1 MFQLLQEDLED
12 CIEILKRIANE
23 EGMERQRAIS
33 ELYMTERKS
42 DVKKVVDLCEQMLY
56 YYEKSKLD

>member
-12 CIEILKRIANE
+12 CIEILKLIANE
-23 EGMERQRAIS
+23 EGIERERAIA
-33 ELYMTERKS
+33 ELYMTDRKS
-42 DVKKVVDLCEQMLY
+42 DIKKVVDLCEQLLY

>member
-23 EGMERQRAIS
+23 NEPERTTLIA
-33 ELYMTERKS
+33 ELYMTERKT

>member
-23 EGMERQRAIS
+23 NEPERTALIA
-33 ELYMTERKS
+33 ELYMTERKT

-56 YYEKSKLD
+56 YYERSKLD

>member
-12 CIEILKRIANE
+12 CLEILRRIANE
-23 EGMERQRAIS
+23 EGVERQRAIA
-33 ELYMTERKS
+33 EMYMTDRKA
-42 DVKKVVDLCEQMLY
+42 DVEKVVDLCEQLVY

>member
-12 CIEILKRIANE
+12 CVEVLRRIANE
-23 EGMERQRAIS
+23 TDQERSTLIA
-33 ELYMTERKS
+33 ELYMTERKT
-42 DVKKVVDLCEQMLY
+42 DVKKVVDLCEQLLY

>member
-12 CIEILKRIANE
+12 CIEILKRISNE
-23 EGMERQRAIS
+23 EGIERQRAIS
-33 ELYMTERKS
+33 EMYMTDRKA
-42 DVKKVVDLCEQMLY
+42 DVEKVVDLCHQLLY

>member
-12 CIEILKRIANE
+12 CLEILRRIANE
-23 EGMERQRAIS
+23 EGVERQRAIA
-33 ELYMTERKS
+33 EMYMTDRKA
-42 DVKKVVDLCEQMLY
+42 DVEKVVALCEQLVY

>member
-23 EGMERQRAIS
+23 NESERTALIA
-33 ELYMTERKS
+33 ELYMTERKT

-56 YYEKSKLD
+56 YYERSKLD

>member
-12 CIEILKRIANE
+12 CIEIFKQIANE
-23 EGMERQRAIS
+23 SDMERERLIS

-42 DVKKVVDLCEQMLY
+42 DIKKVIDLCEQMMY

>member
-12 CIEILKRIANE
+12 CIEILKRISNE

-42 DVKKVVDLCEQMLY
+42 DVKKVIDLCEQLVY
-56 YYEKSKLD
+56 YYEKSNLN

>member
-23 EGMERQRAIS
+23 NEPERTALIA
-33 ELYMTERKS
+33 ELYMTERKT

>member
-33 ELYMTERKS
+33 EMYMTDRKA
-42 DVKKVVDLCEQMLY
+42 DVEKVVALCQQLIY

>member
-23 EGMERQRAIS
+23 EGIERQRAIS

>member
-33 ELYMTERKS
+33 EMYMTDRKA
-42 DVKKVVDLCEQMLY
+42 DVDKVVDLCQQLLY

>member
-23 EGMERQRAIS
+23 EGIERQRAIS
-33 ELYMTERKS
+33 EMYMTDRKA
-42 DVKKVVDLCEQMLY
+42 DVEKVVALCQQLIY

>member
-23 EGMERQRAIS
+23 EGIERQSIIS
-33 ELYMTERKS
+33 ELYMTERKD
-42 DVKKVVDLCEQMLY
+42 DVKKVVDLCEQLLY

>member
-23 EGMERQRAIS
+23 SGPERTLLIS
-33 ELYMTERKS
+33 ELYMTERKE
-42 DVKKVVDLCEQMLY
+42 DVKKVVDLCEQMMY

>member
-23 EGMERQRAIS
+23 EGIERQRAIS
-33 ELYMTERKS
+33 EMYMTDRKA
-42 DVKKVVDLCEQMLY
+42 DVDKVVDLCQQLLY

>member
-33 ELYMTERKS
+33 EMYMTDRKA
-42 DVKKVVDLCEQMLY
+42 DVEKVVDLCQQLLY